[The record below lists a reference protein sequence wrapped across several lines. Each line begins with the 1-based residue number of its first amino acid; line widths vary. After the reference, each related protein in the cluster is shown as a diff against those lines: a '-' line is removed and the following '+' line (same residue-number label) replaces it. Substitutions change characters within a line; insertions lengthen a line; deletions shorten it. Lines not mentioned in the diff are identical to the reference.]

1 VHAIT
6 IHEFGPPEVLQLEE
20 TVDPMPDAGE
30 VRIVV
35 HAAGVHLLDT
45 ALRAGTTGGSPLPV
59 PALPTIPG
67 REVAG
72 VVDLVGIGVDGNWL
86 GRKVVAHLGGAPGG
100 YAELAVVEVDQLL
113 RIPEGLDAARAV
125 AMVGTG
131 RTALG
136 ILEAAELTADDVV
149 LVPAAAGGLGSLL
162 VQAAHAAG
170 CRVVGLAGGAAK
182 VARVLEQGADAAVDY
197 DDPGWVDAARAA
209 LGERGATVLLDG
221 VAGDVGRAALGL
233 VAPGGRLV
241 PFGWSSGERTGL
253 TADDLAARGITEV
266 AALGPRMQQRPG
278 GIRGLAEQALAE
290 AGAGR
295 LVPLLTRFPL
305 EEAAAAHAAL
315 EGRRTVGKVVLEP

>member
-1 VHAIT
+1 MHAIT
-6 IHEFGPPEVLQLEE
+6 IHQFGPPEVLQVEE

-67 REVAG
+67 REIAG

-100 YAELAVVEVDQLL
+100 YAELAVVEVDQVL
-113 RIPEGLDAARAV
+113 RIPAGVDAATAV

-136 ILEAAELTADDVV
+136 ILEVAALTADDVV

-162 VQAAHAAG
+162 VQSALAAG
-170 CRVVGLAGGAAK
+170 CRVIGLAGGADK
-182 VARVLEQGADAAVDY
+182 VARILELGADAAVDY
-197 DDPGWVDAARAA
+197 TDPGWVEAARAA

-221 VAGDVGRAALGL
+221 VAGEVGRAALGL
-233 VAPGGRLV
+233 VARGGRLV
-241 PFGWSSGERTGL
+241 PFGWSSGERTGV
-253 TADDLAARGITEV
+253 TADDLASLGVTEV
-266 AALGPRMQQRPG
+266 PALGPRMQQRPG

-290 AGAGR
+290 AAAGR
-295 LVPLLTRFPL
+295 LVPLLTRYPL